1 MKSKTEK
8 FHRIVKAFLLKP
20 KKNKPMKT
28 HYFLFVLLCCA
39 CTKSMDQDAE
49 KTAITKLID
58 DETHFAAA
66 ADSVN
71 IAQCWSSNEEAM
83 FTITTA
89 DGAQEFRGW
98 KAIKTMMKDAKP
110 FELKI
115 KRENYQYTIG
125 NDLAFVSFD
134 QQDNWG
140 GTEARKTKES
150 RTLKKIDGEWKIVN
164 LNVIDVS
171 SYEIKHAS
179 YHIAK
184 EKIPVRM
191 KAPKTVLRSQT
202 GVGGFAVAFNELP
215 AGGDMTPLFQGLP
228 DNACPVPHWGYILE
242 GAIRIKYV
250 DGKEETVKAGE
261 VFYWP
266 AGHLPFVEKDVK
278 LIDFSPEPEFSQ
290 LMAHIGKK
298 MQPKP

>member
-1 MKSKTEK
+1 
-8 FHRIVKAFLLKP
+8 
-20 KKNKPMKT
+20 MKT
-28 HYFLFVLLCCA
+28 HFLLFVLLCCA

-58 DETHFAAA
+58 DETRYAAS
-66 ADSVN
+66 ADSANV
-71 IAQCWSSNEEAM
+71 AKYWSHNDETI
-83 FTITTA
+83 FTITGAT
-89 DGAQEFRGW
+89 GAQEYRGW
-98 KAIKTMMKDAKP
+98 QAIKTMMKDVKP
-110 FELKI
+110 FNLEM
-115 KRENYQYTIG
+115 KRDNYQMDIA
-125 NDLAFVSFD
+125 NDLAFVTFD
-134 QQDNWG
+134 QRDNWG
-140 GTEARKTKES
+140 GTIERKTKES

-171 SYEIKHAS
+171 SYETKHAS

-184 EKIPVRM
+184 EKIPVGM

-202 GVGGFAVAFNELP
+202 GIGGFAVAFNELP

-228 DNACPVPHWGYILE
+228 DNACPVPHWGYMLE

-250 DGKEETVKAGE
+250 NGKEETVKAGE

-278 LIDFSPEPEFSQ
+278 LIDFSPDVEFKQ

-298 MQPKP
+298 MQAKP